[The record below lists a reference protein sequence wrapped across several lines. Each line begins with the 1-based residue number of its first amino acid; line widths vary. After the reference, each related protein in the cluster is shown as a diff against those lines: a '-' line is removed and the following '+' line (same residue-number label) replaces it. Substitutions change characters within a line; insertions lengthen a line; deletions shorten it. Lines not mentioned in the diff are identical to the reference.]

1 MTNRVSAFF
10 AIGVA
15 GFVLQIVMLHWLSSG
30 WHWPYVLATLVA
42 VESAILHNFFWHER
56 WTWADRRS
64 DARSTRTRLL
74 RFHLGT
80 GMTSLVGNVLVTAL
94 AVEFFHLPT
103 LIANTVA
110 VLATS
115 LVNFLVSD
123 RWVFGRSA
131 GAACCVALLL
141 APADVSAAGAR
152 RETVAAWNRHIA
164 AIDLTAGDR
173 ATDPPVTKPEG
184 RSIPV
189 AGGTIHEWRGSV
201 LVRGTTVPRLV
212 GALQVPGLPPPS
224 DDVLDARVLRRDA
237 DSLHLYMR
245 VTRSAVMTVTYDTE
259 HDVTF
264 IHHYPASATSRSV
277 STTIREVGDSD
288 HGFLWALNS
297 YWRYRQQGDDVLVDV
312 LSVSLSRDVPSLVR
326 PIAAPVIDH
335 VARESMQRTLD
346 AVERFGSGLRS
357 PRPAAESAATR

>member
-1 MTNRVSAFF
+1 MTQRVSAFF

-64 DARSTRTRLL
+64 DARSTRRRLL
-74 RFHLGT
+74 RFHLGS
-80 GMTSLVGNVLVTAL
+80 GMTSLVGNVVVTAL
-94 AVEFFHLPT
+94 AVEFLHLPT

-110 VLATS
+110 VVATS
-115 LVNFLVSD
+115 LANFVVAD

-131 GAACCVALLL
+131 AVACCAAVLL
-141 APADVSAAGAR
+141 APTDVSAAGAP

-164 AIDLTAGDR
+164 AIELTAGEH
-173 ATDPPVTKPEG
+173 ATDAPVTKPEG

-212 GALQVPGLPPPS
+212 GALEVPGLPPPS
-224 DDVLDARVLRRDA
+224 DDVLDARVLRRDGGL
-237 DSLHLYMR
+237 LHLYLR
-245 VTRSAVMTVTYDTE
+245 LTRSAVMTVTYDTE
-259 HDVTF
+259 HDVSF
-264 IHHYPASATSRSV
+264 VHHYPASATSRSA
-277 STTIREVGDSD
+277 STMIREVGDSD

-297 YWRYRQQGDDVLVDV
+297 YWRYRQQGDDVVVDV

-346 AVERFGSGLRS
+346 AVERFGSGLRT
-357 PRPAAESAATR
+357 PAPVVESAATR

>member
-1 MTNRVSAFF
+1 VTHRVSAFF

-15 GFVLQIVMLHWLSSG
+15 GFVLQIVLLHWLSSG

-64 DARSTRTRLL
+64 DARSTRKRLL

-80 GMTSLVGNVLVTAL
+80 GMTSLVGNVVVTAL
-94 AVEFFHLPT
+94 AVEFLHLPT
-103 LIANTVA
+103 LVANTLA
-110 VLATS
+110 VMATS
-115 LVNFLVSD
+115 LVNYLVSD

-131 GAACCVALLL
+131 AAACFLALVL
-141 APADVSAAGAR
+141 APADASAAGAS
-152 RETVAAWNRHIA
+152 RETVSAWNRHIS
-164 AIDLTAGDR
+164 AIEMAAGDH

-189 AGGTIHEWRGSV
+189 TGGTIHEWRGSV
-201 LVRGTTVPRLV
+201 LVRGITVPRLV
-212 GALQVPGLPPPS
+212 GALEVPGLPPPS
-224 DDVLDARVLRRDA
+224 DDVLDARVLRRDG
-237 DSLHLYMR
+237 DLLHVYLR
-245 VTRSAVMTVTYDTE
+245 LTRSAVMTVTYDTE

-264 IHHYPASATSRSV
+264 IHHYPALATSRSV
-277 STTIREVGDSD
+277 STTVREVGDSD

-297 YWRYRQQGDDVLVDV
+297 YWRYRQQGDDVLVEV

-346 AVERFGSGLRS
+346 AVERFGTGLRA
-357 PRPAAESAATR
+357 PRSAVESGATR